1 MNRHPLFI
9 LLALAVLAAPSLA
22 RADARL
28 ISVVPTDGGCV
39 SGPKGPGVQIW
50 DVEPGKT
57 YELTITGVLECANGG
72 TDPTLDVRVKSSS
85 AGNTDLV
92 ATLVAAGSYKFSFTL
107 PNDVVCTMPI
117 QYCTTPGDMNTGMFV
132 RRNDGD
138 DFQAHLRAS
147 SFGPGCSL
155 LNALIGG
162 DCAASPTRMSTWA
175 KIKSFYR

>member
-1 MNRHPLFI
+1 MNRHPLFV

-39 SGPKGPGVQIW
+39 VGPSGPGVQHW
-50 DVEPGKT
+50 DVAPGKT
-57 YELTITGVLECANGG
+57 YEITIDHVVECANNG
-72 TDPTLDVRVKSSS
+72 TDPTLNVRVKSSS
-85 AGNTDLV
+85 GGNTDLP
-92 ATLVAAGSYKFSFTL
+92 ATLVVAGTYKFTFTL
-107 PNDVVCTMPI
+107 PENAVCTMPI
-117 QYCTTPGDMNTGMFV
+117 QYCTTPGDMNTGIFV

-138 DFQAHLRAS
+138 DFQAHLRVA
-147 SFGPGCSL
+147 SFGPGCSV

-162 DCAASPTRMSTWA
+162 DCAASPTRSSTWA